1 MEIWI
6 IVAAFISFCLVFVA
20 VCEKKGGGISTKWR
34 KREPRPMAAT
44 DYLTDPPKKLDY
56 GYIDFLE
63 RELEVGKYDPDRI
76 ALEREMLVD
85 EGMELSAITG
95 MRFSAD
101 LWRKELTKYEGMGVD
116 EILRGQPYADHFTV
130 TDQARIKVE
139 KYGVNYRLMVIAM
152 LMHRHQQEGR
162 RLGARLSRIKDKFGD
177 AFMLAAESFGP
188 GEAKPAREWAG
199 RGVRTRVT
207 QDPVDDGGHTWVDN
221 ALAEMGVEAKAVDDS
236 WADENLRDGV
246 YGPRA
251 TEAMRR
257 YVRGGLHRTYRN
269 DHGDSTEIRS
279 WGS

>member
-1 MEIWI
+1 MELM
-6 IVAAFISFCLVFVA
+6 VTLLFICGAISLGLISV
-20 VCEKKGGGISTKWR
+20 GGGLVLRGRSKLTG
-34 KREPRPMAAT
+34 RPMAAT
-44 DYLTDPPKKLDY
+44 DYLTDPPKALDY

-63 RELEVGKYDPDRI
+63 RELEVGRYDPDRI

-162 RLGARLSRIKDKFGD
+162 RLDARLSRIKEKFGD
-177 AFMLAAESFGP
+177 AFMSAAEFFGP
-188 GEAKPAREWAG
+188 DEAKPAREWAG

-221 ALAEMGVEAKAVDDS
+221 ALAELGVEARPVDDS
-236 WADENLRDGV
+236 WADERLGDAI
-246 YGPRA
+246 YGPRTA
-251 TEAMRR
+251 DAIRS
-257 YVRGGLHRTYRN
+257 YSRGGLRRTYRN
-269 DHGDSTEIRS
+269 DRGDRMEIRS
-279 WGS
+279 WGN